1 MILMAELPETTL
13 DEVRTPRPRAVRI
26 RTARIDGAF
35 PCADGEDLKQ
45 QYDSA
50 LQQWKKLCIPPV
62 DPLEEGE
69 IAALVASQLK
79 EEALTKRNAAANRMY
94 VHRAT
99 CSICRRRR

>member
-1 MILMAELPETTL
+1 MTRLSETTL
-13 DEVRTPRPRAVRI
+13 DEGTTPRKKAVRI
-26 RTARIDGAF
+26 RAARLDGAP

-50 LQQWKKLCIPPV
+50 LQQWKRLCIPPG
-62 DPLEEGE
+62 DLLEKGE
-69 IAALVASQLK
+69 IAALMASQLK
-79 EEALTKRNAAANRMY
+79 EEALTKRNVAANRMY